1 MRPTD
6 VHLSAHRFIAELL
19 GPPWT
24 VRAEQRRVTLPDDER
39 PFAAVTTTGPVATA
53 FARETIPQGDVRR
66 SLSLVAVLYPAVGPT
81 PADAR
86 RAADDLVDLID
97 AAMLVGVVVPAT
109 TTEPERSLSRPL
121 TVPLWDWRGV
131 PTTGAGRGGPLYP
144 ISTATVEDHG
154 AQAIRDDED
163 DRRWTVAATFR
174 LSWWAGGRDREV
186 TAQPPVVSSI
196 TGTAVQ

>member
-24 VRAEQRRVTLPDDER
+24 VRAEERRVTLPDDER
-39 PFAAVTTTGPVATA
+39 PFAAVTATGPVLTS

-66 SLSLVAVLYPAVGPT
+66 ALSLAAMFYPAVGAD
-81 PADAR
+81 PAAAR
-86 RAADDLVDLID
+86 RAADDLVDLVD
-97 AAMLVGVVVPAT
+97 AAFLTGVVVPAT

-131 PTTGAGRGGPLYP
+131 PTTGAARGGPALP
-144 ISTATVEDHG
+144 VSLATVEDHG
-154 AQAIRDDED
+154 ARAIRDDED
-163 DRRWTVAATFR
+163 ERRWTVAATFR
-174 LSWWAGGRDREV
+174 LSWWSGGRDRQTSPV
-186 TAQPPVVSSI
+186 PPLVGSI
-196 TGTAVQ
+196 PSTYRA